1 MRTFEI
7 QGANSVSRLLVGE
20 KLTNMAKFLP
30 DARTVIITD
39 TVVRRLYQDKFPD
52 VDVIAIGCGEKI
64 KTLDTVRRIYEQLID
79 LNMDRGGFIV
89 GIGGGIVCDVAGFAA
104 STYLRG
110 VRYGFVASTL
120 LAQVDASV
128 GGKNGVN
135 FGGFKNMVGVF
146 NQPDFVICDMELLA
160 TLDQRQRLCGFA
172 EIIKHALIADGDMFH
187 YLERH
192 CMSALALNPQVIE
205 KLVCDSV
212 RIKSEVVAKDEY
224 EQGERRKL
232 NFGHTIGHALEKTT
246 GILHGE
252 AVGVGMVAA
261 AAFSAAKGFLSSD
274 DLARITTLISQYHL
288 PTKINVASERLFEG
302 MQKDKKRAGQKIH
315 FVFLRR
321 IGEASVESVTLDEL
335 NQLLAALPSQL
346 VNKTHPPAIKRKP
359 LNITC

>member
-7 QGANSVSRLLVGE
+7 QGANHISRLLVGE
-20 KLTNMAKFLP
+20 KLAHLAAYLP

-39 TVVRRLYQDKFPD
+39 TVVSRLYQDKFPD

-64 KTLDTVRRIYEQLID
+64 KTLDTVSRIYEQLID
-79 LNMDRGGFIV
+79 LNMDRGGFIM

-104 STYLRG
+104 STYMRG

-135 FGGFKNMVGVF
+135 FGGYKNMVGVF
-146 NQPDFVICDMELLA
+146 NQPDFVICDMDLLA

-172 EIIKHALIADGDMFH
+172 EIIKHALIADSDMFD
-187 YLERH
+187 YLEKQYL
-192 CMSALALNPQVIE
+192 SALALNTEVIE
-205 KLVCDSV
+205 KLVCDSI
-212 RIKSEVVAKDEY
+212 RIKSEVVARDEY

-246 GILHGE
+246 GIPHGE
-252 AVGVGMVAA
+252 AVAIGMVAA

-274 DLARITTLISQYHL
+274 DLTRITTLISQYQL
-288 PTKINVASERLFEG
+288 PTRINVASERLFTV
-302 MQKDKKRAGQKIH
+302 MRKDKKRAGEKIH

-321 IGEASVESVTLDEL
+321 IGEAFVESVSLDEL
-335 NQLLAALPSQL
+335 NQLLAALPSQF
-346 VNKTHPPAIKRKP
+346 VNKPHPPVK
-359 LNITC
+359 